1 MRRVLNARPASQ
13 GFAAG
18 NFLFNNRSLSIMKST
33 ADDIDQARQ
42 LRNWL
47 DAQSVVLGD
56 SWLAELESRKQ
67 EEAEFH
73 DSYRHDHVNEKHGA
87 SNHQFYEAASTVS
100 DFVDAWLDRHA
111 RTPPGTFLDF
121 ACGDGTQTIKAAKA
135 GAEISVGIDVSEIS
149 ILNAAENASI
159 AGVSDR
165 THFLQRDC
173 ENTQLPTN
181 SFSAGLCHGMLHHL
195 NLNNAFPELARV
207 MRPGGRVLCVEALG
221 YNPIIQ
227 LYRDKSPELRT
238 AWEKEHILT
247 MRDLTL
253 AKKWFAVE
261 NVRFFLLAAPL
272 ATLLPKGALRSHFLT
287 ASRLV
292 DSVLTRVPGL
302 RLWSWQFA
310 FELVKPA

>member
-1 MRRVLNARPASQ
+1 
-13 GFAAG
+13 
-18 NFLFNNRSLSIMKST
+18 MKST
-33 ADDIDQARQ
+33 ANDIAAARQ
-42 LRNWL
+42 LTTWL
-47 DAQSVVLGD
+47 DEQSVVLGAEWV
-56 SWLAELESRKQ
+56 SELESRKR

-73 DSYRHDHVNEKHGA
+73 DSYRHDHVNEAHGSA
-87 SNHQFYEAASTVS
+87 NHQFYEAASTVS
-100 DFVDAWLDRHA
+100 DFVDAWLNQHA

-121 ACGDGTQTIKAAKA
+121 ACGDGTQTIKAARA
-135 GAEISVGIDVSEIS
+135 GAEIAVGIDVSEIS
-149 ILNAAENASI
+149 VVNAAENAAF

-165 THFLQRDC
+165 TRFLQRDC
-173 ENTQLPTN
+173 ENTLLPTS
-181 SFSAGLCHGMLHHL
+181 SFSACLCHGMLHHL

-221 YNPIIQ
+221 YNPVIQ

-253 AKKWFAVE
+253 AKRWFAVE
-261 NVRFFLLAAPL
+261 NVRFFLLVSPL
-272 ATLLPKGALRSHFLT
+272 ATLLPKGPFRSGLLT